1 MVECDFVLAPRA
13 EVLSHESLGEHLLN
27 GLLLVAHR
35 TAPFVAALLLLL
47 HMNIEVFKY
56 DEREREREE
65 SESEYLHGGALAA
78 LGGDEDR

>member
-56 DEREREREE
+56 DEREREKE
-65 SESEYLHGGALAA
+65 SESEYLHGGALAT
-78 LGGDEDR
+78 LGDDEDR